1 MSRTS
6 WFGPPP
12 VPPPIE
18 ARAAA
23 MGIPTE
29 AMLNDGWCDACRRHR
44 VLSEVERVTR
54 AGVDL
59 VICKDPRGCI
69 AAATVAGLWK
79 E

>member
-23 MGIPTE
+23 MGIPME
-29 AMLNDGWCDACRRHR
+29 PGPGRHCDACKRYR
-44 VLSEVERVTR
+44 VAEGLELVTR